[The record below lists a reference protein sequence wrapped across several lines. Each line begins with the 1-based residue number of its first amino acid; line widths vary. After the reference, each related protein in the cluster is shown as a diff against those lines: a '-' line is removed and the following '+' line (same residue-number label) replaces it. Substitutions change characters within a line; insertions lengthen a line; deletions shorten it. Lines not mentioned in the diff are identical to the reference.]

1 MTKRSSIGTGRDT
14 RRVRSWRE
22 RNERGAALVL
32 TVMIAVVL
40 AGLGVAAMTRATK
53 EATLSGLEAERASS
67 FEAAQGGVDDYI
79 AKMTEDHQYYLHYVH
94 PAESTRRRTNGALI
108 ANGGTW
114 PSENVWTYP
123 SGRDT
128 WKTLTN
134 GYEFNLQ
141 IIPPTNT
148 AVATTIIASGRR
160 TGSTR
165 SLRTIEVQVR
175 GTSVADFQMFAASD
189 ITVGSGATTNG
200 RYYAGVDPTNVN
212 VKHNVT
218 HNGTYNADVLAE
230 GQVLG
235 TGTTGPLHPE
245 ALKIDS
251 LTVSKP
257 TLRQVIGP
265 NPPLFNNFS
274 TALSEVER
282 ASQGATGGGIYL
294 NDTTGTV
301 AGWAIRFKSTG
312 YLDVYSCTK
321 NAGKNLAD
329 GTTAQ
334 RPVCNTA
341 TPYKSNVAVPTIGA
355 IYSQQTVMVSGAVK
369 GRVTV
374 VTQGDAILG
383 DPIAAVTSNYGSLSY
398 VTPGQDVL
406 GIIANLDVIVP
417 YWTASD
423 TSVVGAYIA
432 LTGARHSWN
441 SDGSHN
447 SFTHTGATASNKSP
461 FMDMF
466 ATRTYNYDA
475 NLQFLQPPFYP
486 VLEKAYS
493 ILRFREITPP

>member
-1 MTKRSSIGTGRDT
+1 MTKRSSIGVGRDG
-14 RRVRSWRE
+14 RRARSWRA

-40 AGLGVAAMTRATK
+40 AGLGVAAMTRAPK
-53 EATLSGLEAERASS
+53 EATLSGLEAERAAS

-94 PAESTRRRTNGALI
+94 PAESTRRRASGALV
-108 ANGGTW
+108 ANGGAW
-114 PSENVWTYP
+114 PSTESTWIYP
-123 SGRDT
+123 SGRDK

-141 IIPPTNT
+141 IVGPSNGV
-148 AVATTIIASGRR
+148 VATTIIASGRR

-175 GTSVADFQMFAASD
+175 GTSVADFQMFAAAD
-189 ITVGSGATTNG
+189 ITVGATATTNG
-200 RYYAGVDPTNVN
+200 RYYAGVDPTNIN
-212 VKHNVT
+212 IKHNVT

-230 GQVLG
+230 GRVLG
-235 TGTTGPLHPE
+235 TGTPGAGHLD

-251 LTVSKP
+251 LTVAKP

-265 NPPLFNNFS
+265 DPPLFNKFS
-274 TALSEVER
+274 TALAEVER
-282 ASQGATGGGIYL
+282 ASQGATGGGLYL
-294 NDTTGTV
+294 NDLSGTV
-301 AGWAIRFKSTG
+301 AGWAIQFKSTG
-312 YLDVYSCTK
+312 TLDVWSCTK

-334 RPVCNTA
+334 RPVCVTKVKA
-341 TPYKSNVAVPTIGA
+341 DYPVPTIGA
-355 IYSQQTVMVSGAVK
+355 IYSQQSVMVSGAVK
-369 GRVTV
+369 GRVTI

-383 DPIAAVTSNYGSLSY
+383 DPKGTVTSNYGSLSY

-417 YWTASD
+417 YWSASD

-486 VLEKAYS
+486 VLEKAYA
-493 ILRFREITPP
+493 IMRFREITPS

>member
-1 MTKRSSIGTGRDT
+1 MMKRSSVGAGRGS
-14 RRVRSWRE
+14 RRAGSWRT
-22 RNERGAALVL
+22 RDDRGAALVL

-53 EATLSGLEAERASS
+53 EATLSGLEAERAAS

-94 PAESTRRRTNGALI
+94 PAESTRRRANGALV
-108 ANGGTW
+108 ANGGVW
-114 PSENVWTYP
+114 PSTESTWIYP
-123 SGRDT
+123 SGRDR

-141 IIPPTNT
+141 IVGPS
-148 AVATTIIASGRR
+148 AGVVATTIIASGRR

-189 ITVGSGATTNG
+189 ITVGSAATTNG
-200 RYYAGVDPTNVN
+200 RYYAGVDPANVTI
-212 VKHNVT
+212 KHNVT
-218 HNGTYNADVLAE
+218 HNGHANADVLAE

-235 TGTTGPLHPE
+235 NPIMGPD
-245 ALKIDS
+245 ALKIDG

-265 NPPLFNNFS
+265 NPPLFNSFS

-282 ASQGATGGGIYL
+282 ASQGASGGGLYL

-321 NAGKNLAD
+321 NSGKNLAD

-334 RPVCNTA
+334 RPVCNTT
-341 TPYKSNVAVPTIGA
+341 TPFKSNIAVPTIGA

-383 DPIAAVTSNYGSLSY
+383 DPIGAVTSNYGSLSY

-417 YWTASD
+417 YWSASD

-447 SFTHTGATASNKSP
+447 SFAHTGATASNKSP